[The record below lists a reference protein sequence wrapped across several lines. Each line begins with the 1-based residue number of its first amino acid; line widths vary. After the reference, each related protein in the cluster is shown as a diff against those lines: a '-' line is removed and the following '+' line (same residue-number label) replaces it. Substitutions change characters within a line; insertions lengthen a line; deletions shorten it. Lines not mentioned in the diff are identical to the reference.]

1 MKLEPLASTGL
12 SNLSIRIMAG
22 VLEESGIDATPMLRA
37 ACLDAGHLTC
47 IEASL
52 SAAQEMRCQE
62 AFVAL
67 TSHIPGLWLKT
78 GLRYRLMSYGPLGQ
92 LLLSSSTVA
101 LALRQLSKYQ
111 CLTSSL
117 LTLSLEMAGE
127 DPVAIRADDSLA
139 PPALHEFLHE
149 RALGAVVML
158 LRDLRQR
165 PFPLDHIDSILNR
178 PPNWLDCDEVLGV
191 SVRFNASQTKWVFK
205 PGIGA
210 EVMPMASPL
219 LEEAYQRQCDQLINQ
234 PRLKDDMLE
243 RFYGV
248 MTGAPK
254 GFPTATQVA
263 EKLAISER
271 TLHRRLATQGLV
283 FSAVLDRLR
292 EKRARE
298 YLERSRLSIAQIAEM
313 LDFAETASFSRAFK
327 RWTGMS
333 PLLFRKTMTVP
344 FR

>member
-1 MKLEPLASTGL
+1 
-12 SNLSIRIMAG
+12 
-22 VLEESGIDATPMLRA
+22 
-37 ACLDAGHLTC
+37 
-47 IEASL
+47 
-52 SAAQEMRCQE
+52 
-62 AFVAL
+62 
-67 TSHIPGLWLKT
+67 
-78 GLRYRLMSYGPLGQ
+78 
-92 LLLSSSTVA
+92 
-101 LALRQLSKYQ
+101 
-111 CLTSSL
+111 
-117 LTLSLEMAGE
+117 
-127 DPVAIRADDSLA
+127 
-139 PPALHEFLHE
+139 
-149 RALGAVVML
+149 
-158 LRDLRQR
+158 
-165 PFPLDHIDSILNR
+165 
-178 PPNWLDCDEVLGV
+178 
-191 SVRFNASQTKWVFK
+191 
-205 PGIGA
+205 
-210 EVMPMASPL
+210 
-219 LEEAYQRQCDQLINQ
+219 
-234 PRLKDDMLE
+234 
-243 RFYGV
+243 